1 MEQLVKTTMVPME
14 LGLTQYT
21 LEELLHQLDILTPS
35 QEEDMEDLLEEEQE
49 EDTLPVDMEQLEPV
63 EDILGILL
71 L

>member
-49 EDTLPVDMEQLEPV
+49 VDMELV
-63 EDILGILL
+63 EDIQGILL